1 MFKITPNPP
10 ASSHAETV
18 APHIADRALSHY
30 DLGPLR
36 NSPPESRHQED
47 ALVTVY
53 SILQSA
59 AATAYENADNQTGSN
74 RKVAMG
80 VVHLIEMAQMWV
92 DSVLDKSALT
102 TDRAEVVTTGSPAYR
117 CHYLKQYLPM
127 ILALLGLHVLT
138 QQLVDPSLIARTLS
152 LEPLEHISIQTD
164 SHRLLYRHAQFGTTK
179 EVFTQLRH
187 IMGVDV
193 LIFLFS
199 QTLPIS
205 FRHSV

>member
-1 MFKITPNPP
+1 MLHVQDYPQSPGLISRRNRR
-10 ASSHAETV
+10 
-18 APHIADRALSHY
+18 PHIADRALSHY

-92 DSVLDKSALT
+92 DSVLDKPAIG
-102 TDRAEVVTTGSPAYR
+102 TDN
-117 CHYLKQYLPM
+117 
-127 ILALLGLHVLT
+127 
-138 QQLVDPSLIARTLS
+138 
-152 LEPLEHISIQTD
+152 
-164 SHRLLYRHAQFGTTK
+164 
-179 EVFTQLRH
+179 
-187 IMGVDV
+187 
-193 LIFLFS
+193 
-199 QTLPIS
+199 
-205 FRHSV
+205 